1 MRRVFFSIT
10 NLINFKANIKKLV
23 FISAASI
30 NALLFCLPL
39 WAIEHFT
46 IEDIQ
51 VDGLQRISAGTVFNY
66 LPLRVGDK
74 VDDRAISK
82 SIRELF
88 KTGFFKDVRLEREG
102 NRLIVFVVER
112 PAIADIKFEGNKDID
127 TEELTKALK
136 QIGFAEGRVYDKSAL
151 QRVVEELK
159 RQYYARGKY
168 AVRIDTVVT
177 PLERNRI
184 GIQVNVSEGLVST
197 ITKINF
203 VGNKAFDTET
213 LLDEMEL
220 TTPTLFS
227 FYTKT
232 DQYSRQ
238 KLAGDLENI
247 RSFYL
252 DRGYVNFKIDSTQV
266 AITPDKK
273 HIYITVNITEG
284 DKYTI
289 KEVKLAGDLIVEPKE
304 ILPVVKIQKGQ
315 YFSRKNI
322 TETSEAIVDILGKA
336 GYAFSNVNPIP
347 QVDDKTKEVTLTFFV
362 DPGNRVYVRRI
373 SIIGNTNT
381 ADEVIRR
388 EMRQFEKS
396 WISTTNV
403 ERSKARLQ
411 RLGFFKEVSVET
423 PPVPGS
429 SDMVDVIYTVE
440 EQSTGSINAGA
451 GFSQSQG
458 VIFNFSITQDN
469 FLGTGSR
476 YSVAANTSGVN
487 TIYSISVTDPYFTDD
502 GISRTLRFNWRET
515 DLAEENLSNYVTDN
529 ISFGVGFGVPI
540 NEFDRIGFGVDFEN
554 TQIDLPSIREGS
566 DANDT
571 YYYMGTSQ
579 DTSLDILEY
588 VFNEGDDFSVL
599 KLSANW
605 SHDSR
610 NKAIFPTRGAL
621 QRLSGEV
628 TVPGSDSQ
636 FYHINYVQQRFFPL
650 TRTTTLML
658 KGNIGYADTYG
669 GDMFPPFEKYYAGG
683 MRDIR
688 GYKSNTLGPKD
699 DKDATFV
706 NFNDTGKTVKHFAT
720 GDPLGGQFKL
730 IGNAEIILPVPFVKD
745 SSAYRL
751 SGFVDMGN
759 VFADIGDFEASEIR
773 YTTGIAGAWLSPFGL
788 LRVSVAAPLN
798 EKSEDDTETFQFS
811 FGQSY

>member
-1 MRRVFFSIT
+1 MRRVFFSIA
-10 NLINFKANIKKLV
+10 NLINFKAHFKTNIKKIV
-23 FISAASI
+23 FISTASI
-30 NALLFCLPL
+30 YALLFCLPL
-39 WAIEHFT
+39 WAIEPFT

-74 VDDRAISK
+74 VDDRAVSK

-136 QIGFAEGRVYDKSAL
+136 QIGFAEGRVYDKSTL

-177 PLERNRI
+177 PLERNRV
-184 GIQVNVSEGLVST
+184 GIQVNVSEGLVTT

-232 DQYSRQ
+232 DQYSKQ

-304 ILPVVKIQKGQ
+304 IFPVVKIQKGQ

-347 QVDDKTKEVTLTFFV
+347 QVDDETKEVTLTFFV

-396 WISTTNV
+396 WISTANV
-403 ERSKARLQ
+403 ERSKARLK

-469 FLGTGSR
+469 FLGTGNR
-476 YSVAANTSGVN
+476 YSVAANTSDAN

-515 DLAEENLSNYVTDN
+515 DLAEENLSNYTTDN

-540 NEFDRIGFGVDFEN
+540 NEFDRIGFGADFEN
-554 TQIDLPSIREGS
+554 TQIKLPTPYVDG
-566 DANDT
+566 NVT
-571 YYYMGTSQ
+571 YT
-579 DTSLDILEY
+579 DTSLDILRY
-588 VFNEGDDFSVL
+588 VYNEGDDFSVL
-599 KLSANW
+599 RLSANW

-621 QRLSGEV
+621 QRLSGDV

-669 GDMFPPFEKYYAGG
+669 SDMFPPFEKYYAGG

-699 DKDATFV
+699 DTTQTFYNV
-706 NFNDTGKTVKHFAT
+706 THNGTFYPKIVHKAT
-720 GDPLGGQFKL
+720 GDPLGGKFKV

-759 VFADIGDFEASEIR
+759 VFADTGDFDAGEIR

-798 EKSEDDTETFQFS
+798 EKSGDDTETFQFS

>member
-1 MRRVFFSIT
+1 MRRVFFSIVIFVST
-10 NLINFKANIKKLV
+10 L
-23 FISAASI
+23 AAS
-30 NALLFCLPL
+30 FSL
-39 WAIEHFT
+39 WAIEPFT

-66 LPLRVGDK
+66 LPLRVGDR
-74 VDDRAISK
+74 VDDLAVSK
-82 SIRELF
+82 SIRELY
-88 KTGFFKDVRLEREG
+88 KTGFFKDVRLEQEG
-102 NRLIVFVVER
+102 NKLIVFVIER
-112 PAIADIKFEGNKDID
+112 PAIADIEFDGNKDID

-136 QIGFAEGRVYDKSAL
+136 QIGFAEGRVYDKSTL
-151 QRVVEELK
+151 QRVVAELK

-177 PLERNRI
+177 PLERNRV
-184 GIQVNVSEGLVST
+184 GIKVKVSEGQVT
-197 ITKINF
+197 IIHKINI
-203 VGNKAFDTET
+203 VGNEVFDTET

-232 DQYSRQ
+232 DQYSKQ
-238 KLAGDLENI
+238 KLAGDLESL

-252 DRGYVNFKIDSTQV
+252 DRGYINFKIDSTQV

-273 HIYITVNITEG
+273 HIYITINITEG
-284 DKYTI
+284 EKYTI

-304 ILPVVKIQKGQ
+304 IFPVVKIQKGQ
-315 YFSRKNI
+315 FFSRKNI
-322 TETSEAIVDILGKA
+322 TETSEAIVDLLGKA

-362 DPGNRVYVRRI
+362 DPGNRVYVRRVN
-373 SIIGNTNT
+373 IIGNTNT

-388 EMRQFEKS
+388 EMRQFESS

-403 ERSKARLQ
+403 ERSKARLK

-429 SDMVDVIYTVE
+429 PDLVDVIYKVE

-458 VIFNFSITQDN
+458 LIFNFSITQDN
-469 FLGTGSR
+469 FLGTGNR
-476 YSVAANTSGVN
+476 YSLAANTSKAN

-502 GISRTLRFNWRET
+502 GISRTLRFNLRNT
-515 DLAEENLSNYVTDN
+515 DLAKENLSNYATDN
-529 ISFGVGFGVPI
+529 ISFGTGFGVPI
-540 NEFDRIGFGVDFEN
+540 NEFDRIGFGIDFEN
-554 TQIDLPSIREGS
+554 TKIDLPSIKQ
-566 DANDT
+566 NDQGQ
-571 YYYMGTSQ
+571 YFM
-579 DTSLDILEY
+579 DTSLDILEF

-599 KLSANW
+599 RLSANW

-621 QRLSGEV
+621 QRLSGDV
-628 TVPGSDSQ
+628 SVPGSDSQ

-669 GDMFPPFEKYYAGG
+669 GGLFPPFEKYYAGG

-699 DKDATFV
+699 DQSRTFN
-706 NFNDTGKTVKHFAT
+706 NFNGSGKDVVHFASH
-720 GDPLGGQFKL
+720 DPLGGQFKL

-759 VFADIGDFEASEIR
+759 VFADTGDFDVSEIR
-773 YTTGIAGAWLSPFGL
+773 YTTGIAGAWMSPFGL
-788 LRVSVAAPLN
+788 LRVSIAAPLN
-798 EKSEDDTETFQFS
+798 EKSGDDTETFQFS
-811 FGQSY
+811 FGQTY